1 MKLRGNC
8 CFLIEWRSGHFFLI
22 NITFY
27 ILKGLNLCLLFDK
40 IIYINIKILSVV
52 CYLIHE
58 SNYLSIVLFLVTCE
72 SINLSL

>member
-8 CFLIEWRSGHFFLI
+8 CFLIEWRSRHFFLI
-22 NITFY
+22 NITSY
-27 ILKGLNLCLLFDK
+27 ILKGLNLCLLFGK